1 MRLPR
6 RFAKPIGVG
15 LVFAGL
21 LFLLYLFSVTAP
33 MTQSFG
39 FDAFAYWNVSM
50 PDPYELPVGE
60 LGSYNYSPVFAQVLD
75 WASSVEFWVFLW
87 MWTWLL
93 IGSIIWLAGSPS
105 WVLVAFAFPMV
116 ALELYHGNIHI
127 LLAVAIVLGF
137 RHPWTWS
144 FVLLTKPSAGVG
156 LLWFAVRR
164 EWRQLGI
171 ALGATAAIVAVSFV
185 LAPQAWF
192 DWIDQMIRAVG
203 DQPRSSSIQ
212 VPLWVRLPLAVALVV
227 WGAMTNRRWTV
238 VVSSMLALPVLWFS
252 APAMLIGVLPDVREH
267 LRVCRER
274 EGGTGV
280 RTATPE

>member
-21 LFLLYLFSVTAP
+21 LFLLYLFGVTAP
-33 MTQSFG
+33 MMQSFG

-60 LGSYNYSPVFAQVLD
+60 LGSYNYSPAFAQVLD

-267 LRVCRER
+267 LRVRRER